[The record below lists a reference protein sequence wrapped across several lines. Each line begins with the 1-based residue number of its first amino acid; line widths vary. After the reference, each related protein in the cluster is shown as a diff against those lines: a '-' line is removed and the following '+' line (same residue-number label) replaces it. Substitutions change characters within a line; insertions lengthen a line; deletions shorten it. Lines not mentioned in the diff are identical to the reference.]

1 MVFWGVKFYSVAEDA
16 DRWNMA
22 KDYRLQERLGF
33 RLSRLSKMM
42 QTRLEAQLRD
52 HHLTRLEWCVLS
64 GVALEG
70 HDSPSDLANH
80 VGITRPAVS
89 RLLKTLAQRDLIER
103 RLTDRDGRSRK
114 LSVTAKGEQLIS
126 ICLPLVEQNQEHFA
140 AKLSCAQKTALNEAL
155 DLIMSGEAASFD
167 DL

>member
-1 MVFWGVKFYSVAEDA
+1 
-16 DRWNMA
+16 MA

-42 QTRLEAQLRD
+42 QMRLEALLRD
-52 HHLTRLEWCVLS
+52 HDLTRLEWCVLS

-70 HDSPSDLANH
+70 HDSPSDLAEH

-89 RLLKTLAQRDLIER
+89 RLLKTLVQRELIER
-103 RLTDRDGRSRK
+103 KLRDTDGRSRK
-114 LSVTAKGEQLIS
+114 LNVTAKGKELIA
-126 ICLPLVEQNQEHFA
+126 ICLPLVEHNQEHFA
-140 AKLSCAQKTALNEAL
+140 NKLNCDQQRALNEAL